1 MSIDEPND
9 REMIEQEYFLLEQHK
24 GNLDAKCEGG
34 NSMQELQKKDQEERE
49 KEKDCR
55 LLISVRICFCL
66 PNGFRQTQF
75 FCADSP
81 LSELY
86 AFVRNDLNIKEE
98 FSLSTTF
105 PYRNLDSQDKETSLK
120 DLQMVPMATVKVFPI
135 YEISAYNGSLSSVTS
150 TTSLYPK
157 GYTVCHKNADFSN
170 DFFFFIGFFFIF
182 SYLYFNYLR
191 PYVYGSMDPLDEQ
204 LYDYLIV

>member
-1 MSIDEPND
+1 MQIVSYCENLFLSPQWFQANSI
-9 REMIEQEYFLLEQHK
+9 
-24 GNLDAKCEGG
+24 
-34 NSMQELQKKDQEERE
+34 
-49 KEKDCR
+49 
-55 LLISVRICFCL
+55 
-66 PNGFRQTQF
+66 
-75 FCADSP
+75 FCANSP
-81 LSELY
+81 LTELY
-86 AFVRNDLNIKEE
+86 AFVRTDLNVKGE

-135 YEISAYNGSLSSVTS
+135 YEISACNASVTS

-157 GYTVCHKNADFSN
+157 GYTVRHKNADFSY